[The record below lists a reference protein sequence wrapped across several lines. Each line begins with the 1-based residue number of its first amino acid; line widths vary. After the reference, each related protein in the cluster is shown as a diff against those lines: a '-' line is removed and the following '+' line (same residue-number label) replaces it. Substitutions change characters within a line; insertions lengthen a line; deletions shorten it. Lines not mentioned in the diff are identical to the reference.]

1 MEKPSS
7 LRTALSSRGGWLRA
21 LATLV
26 ALGLMAYLLNQHW
39 AEIADA
45 VGRIEPWRFV
55 LAMALMFVSRFAV
68 SLRWHVLLRSG
79 GIKAT
84 LAQSVRLTMA
94 GLFAGNFLPTTVGG
108 DVARLGGALQMGFDA
123 AISAA
128 SLLMDRLV
136 GLAGMVFTVPIGLQ
150 KFFENGNLSAGASL
164 PFLLLAAPKKSRLG
178 KLMEWVGS
186 IWQRVW
192 KAMKLWASQPAALA
206 MSLAA
211 TLLHMACLFGAMY
224 ILLEGMHEPLPY
236 WTVAGL
242 WSLVYVITLLPF
254 TINAFGLQEISIT
267 YAFNQLGG
275 LSAPNSL
282 VLAVLVRTMFMLAS
296 LPGALFLSDVLPG
309 ISKAKPLLSKL
320 GR

>member
-1 MEKPSS
+1 MEKTNSLSS
-7 LRTALSSRGGWLRA
+7 ALKSRGGWLRA

-45 VGRIEPWRFV
+45 VGRIEPWRFA
-55 LAMALMFVSRFAV
+55 LAMGLMFVSRFAV
-68 SLRWHVLLRSG
+68 SARWHVLLRSG
-79 GIKAT
+79 GVKT
-84 LAQSVRLTMA
+84 TWSQSIRLTMA
-94 GLFAGNFLPTTVGG
+94 GLFASNFLPTTVGG

-123 AISAA
+123 AVSAA

-136 GLAGMVFTVPIGLQ
+136 GLAGMVFTLPLGLQ
-150 KFFENGNLSAGASL
+150 KLIANGDFSAGLSF
-164 PFLLLAAPKKSRLG
+164 PFFMLTAQKKNGLG
-178 KLMEWVGS
+178 KLGEWVNS
-186 IWQRVW
+186 VLQRVW
-192 KAMKLWASQPAALA
+192 KAIRLWASQPAALA
-206 MSLAA
+206 LSLGF
-211 TLLHMACLFGAMY
+211 TLLHMACIFGAMY
-224 ILLEGMHEPLPY
+224 ILLDGMHEPLPY

-254 TINAFGLQEISIT
+254 TINAFGLQEVSIT

-309 ISKAKPLLSKL
+309 ISKAKPLLNKL